1 MTKKRASPVV
11 LALNIVILC
20 GVGYVGLSMAA
31 IHLGEVM
38 HDIHCQDHR

>member
-11 LALNIVILC
+11 LALNIVLWC

-31 IHLGEVM
+31 MHLGAAM
-38 HDIHCQDHR
+38 HDAYCKDH